1 MIFASMTSDV
11 KWFLSFRF
19 FTTVAMQMKMTIL
32 SYFLYKISGEAI
44 ALGMLGLYE
53 ALPRIALALPAGYQ
67 VERMEKK
74 KALGIVIGSYFI
86 LALLLFLAMHYFQSK
101 PTILTQVIYLGVF
114 VIGVIGSMSMGASVA
129 LFSAIIPKDRMA
141 QYSAMSSNAWQ
152 IGAIVGPI
160 LGGYL
165 IKFSGSENAFLMVV
179 FFLFIALLSIL
190 KLPKVESQLQNDLSI
205 RDSVQKMKEGLL
217 YVRDNKVMLWAI
229 SLDLFAVLFGGC
241 VALLPIFAKDI
252 LLVDSDG
259 YGHLRA
265 AMPFGAAITMLYLA
279 RNPIRKD
286 TGRWLL
292 IFVGLFGLATLC
304 FALSRSFYLSL
315 FILFLMGAFDAV
327 SVVIRGAILMLE
339 TPDHMRARVS
349 SVNSIFI
356 SSSNEI
362 GTFESGF
369 AAQILGTVRSV
380 LFGGSMTLLF
390 VGIAWS
396 KAKVL
401 KNYSM
406 KG

>member
-1 MIFASMTSDV
+1 MNTDV
-11 KWFLSFRF
+11 RWFLSFRF
-19 FTTVAMQMKMTIL
+19 FTTVAMQMKITIL
-32 SYFLYKISGEAI
+32 SYFLYKLSGEAI

-53 ALPRIALALPAGYQ
+53 ALPRILLALPAGYQ
-67 VERMEKK
+67 VERMEKR
-74 KALGIVIGSYFI
+74 KALAIVVGSYFI
-86 LALLLFLAMHYFQSK
+86 LTLLLYLAMNYFQSN
-101 PTILTQVIYLGVF
+101 PDILTEVVYISVF
-114 VIGVIGSMSMGASVA
+114 LMGVIGSMGMGASVA

-165 IKFSGSENAFLMVV
+165 IKFSGSENAFLVVV

-190 KLPKVESQLQNDLSI
+190 KLPKIESQLQNNFSI
-205 RDSVQKMKEGLL
+205 IDSFQKMKEGLT
-217 YVRDNKVMLWAI
+217 YVKDNKVMLWAI

-241 VALLPIFAKDI
+241 IALLPIFAKDI
-252 LLVDSDG
+252 LIIDSDG

-265 AMPFGAAITMLYLA
+265 AMPLGAAITMLFLA

-286 TGRWLL
+286 TGKWLM

-339 TPDHMRARVS
+339 TPDHMRARVT

-362 GTFESGF
+362 GAFESGF
-369 AAQILGTVRSV
+369 AAQMLGTVRSV

-390 VGIAWS
+390 VTIAWN

-401 KNYSM
+401 RNYSM

>member
-1 MIFASMTSDV
+1 MTKDV
-11 KWFLSFRF
+11 RWFLSFRF

-32 SYFLYKISGEAI
+32 SYFLYKLSGEAI

-53 ALPRIALALPAGYQ
+53 ALPRILLALPAGYQ
-67 VERMEKK
+67 VERMEKRR
-74 KALGIVIGSYFI
+74 ALSIVVGSYFT
-86 LALLLFLAMHYFQSK
+86 LTLLLYLAMYYYESQ
-101 PTILTQVIYLGVF
+101 PCILTQVVYIGVF
-114 VIGVIGSMSMGASVA
+114 IMGVIGSMGMGASVA

-165 IKFSGSENAFLMVV
+165 IKFSGSENAFLVVV

-190 KLPKVESQLQNDLSI
+190 KLPKIESQLQNNFSI
-205 RDSVQKMKEGLL
+205 NDSIQKMKEGLT
-217 YVRDNKVMLWAI
+217 YVKDNKVMLWAI

-241 VALLPIFAKDI
+241 IALLPIFAKDI

-265 AMPFGAAITMLYLA
+265 AMPLGAAITMLFLA

-286 TGRWLL
+286 TGKWLM

-339 TPDHMRARVS
+339 TPDHMRARVT

-362 GTFESGF
+362 GAFESGF

-390 VGIAWS
+390 VTIAWN

-401 KNYSM
+401 RNYSM

>member
-1 MIFASMTSDV
+1 
-11 KWFLSFRF
+11 
-19 FTTVAMQMKMTIL
+19 MQMKITIL
-32 SYFLYKISGEAI
+32 SYFLYKLSGEAI

-53 ALPRIALALPAGYQ
+53 ALPRILLALPAGYQ
-67 VERMEKK
+67 VERMEKR
-74 KALGIVIGSYFI
+74 KALAIVVGSYFI
-86 LALLLFLAMHYFQSK
+86 LTLLLYLAMNYFQSN
-101 PTILTQVIYLGVF
+101 PDILTEVVYISVF
-114 VIGVIGSMSMGASVA
+114 LMGVIGSMGMGASVA

-165 IKFSGSENAFLMVV
+165 IKFSGSENAFLVVV

-190 KLPKVESQLQNDLSI
+190 KLPKIESQLQNNFSI
-205 RDSVQKMKEGLL
+205 IDSFQKMKEGLT
-217 YVRDNKVMLWAI
+217 YVKDNKVMLWAI

-241 VALLPIFAKDI
+241 IALLPIFAKDI
-252 LLVDSDG
+252 LIIDSDG

-265 AMPFGAAITMLYLA
+265 AMPLGAAITMLFLA

-286 TGRWLL
+286 TGKWLM

-339 TPDHMRARVS
+339 TPDHMRARVT

-362 GTFESGF
+362 GAFESGF
-369 AAQILGTVRSV
+369 AAQMLGTVRSV

-390 VGIAWS
+390 VTIAWN

-401 KNYSM
+401 RNYSM

>member
-1 MIFASMTSDV
+1 MTNDV
-11 KWFLSFRF
+11 RWFLSFRF

-32 SYFLYKISGEAI
+32 SYFLYKLSGEAI

-53 ALPRIALALPAGYQ
+53 ALPRILLALPAGYQ
-67 VERMEKK
+67 VERMEKR
-74 KALGIVIGSYFI
+74 KALSIVVGSYFI
-86 LALLLFLAMHYFQSK
+86 LTLLLYLAMYNYQSQ
-101 PTILTQVIYLGVF
+101 PSILTQVVYIGVF
-114 VIGVIGSMSMGASVA
+114 VMGIIGSMGMGASVA

-152 IGAIVGPI
+152 IGAIIGPI

-165 IKFSGSENAFLMVV
+165 IKFSGSENAFLVV
-179 FFLFIALLSIL
+179 VLFLFIALLSIL
-190 KLPKVESQLQNDLSI
+190 KLPRIESKLQNNFSI
-205 RDSVQKMKEGLL
+205 NDSIKKMKEGLT
-217 YVRDNKVMLWAI
+217 YVKDNKVMLWAI

-265 AMPFGAAITMLYLA
+265 AMPLGAAITMLFLA
-279 RNPIRKD
+279 RNPIRND
-286 TGRWLL
+286 TGKWLM

-339 TPDHMRARVS
+339 TPDHMRARVT

-362 GTFESGF
+362 GAFESGF

-390 VGIAWS
+390 AAMAWN

-401 KNYSM
+401 RNYSM

>member
-1 MIFASMTSDV
+1 MTKDV
-11 KWFLSFRF
+11 RWFLSFRF

-32 SYFLYKISGEAI
+32 SYFLYKLSGEAI

-53 ALPRIALALPAGYQ
+53 ALPRILLALPAGYQ
-67 VERMEKK
+67 VERMEKR
-74 KALGIVIGSYFI
+74 KALSIVVGSYFI
-86 LALLLFLAMHYFQSK
+86 LTLLLYLAMYNYQSQ
-101 PTILTQVIYLGVF
+101 PSILTKVVYIGVF
-114 VIGVIGSMSMGASVA
+114 VMGIIGSMGMGASVA

-152 IGAIVGPI
+152 IGAIIGPI

-165 IKFSGSENAFLMVV
+165 IKFSGSENAFLVV
-179 FFLFIALLSIL
+179 VLFLFIALLSIL
-190 KLPKVESQLQNDLSI
+190 KLPRIESKLQNNFSI
-205 RDSVQKMKEGLL
+205 NDSIKKMKEGLT
-217 YVRDNKVMLWAI
+217 YVKDNKVMLWAI

-265 AMPFGAAITMLYLA
+265 AMPLGAAITMLFLA
-279 RNPIRKD
+279 GNPIRND
-286 TGRWLL
+286 TGKWLM

-339 TPDHMRARVS
+339 TPDHMRARVT

-362 GTFESGF
+362 GAFESGF

-390 VGIAWS
+390 AAMAWN

-401 KNYSM
+401 RNYSM

>member
-1 MIFASMTSDV
+1 MNTDV
-11 KWFLSFRF
+11 RWFLSFRF
-19 FTTVAMQMKMTIL
+19 FTTVAMQMKITIL
-32 SYFLYKISGEAI
+32 SYFLYKLSGEAI

-53 ALPRIALALPAGYQ
+53 ALPRILLALPAGYQ
-67 VERMEKK
+67 VERMEKR
-74 KALGIVIGSYFI
+74 KALAIVVGSYFI
-86 LALLLFLAMHYFQSK
+86 LTLLLYLAMNYFQSN
-101 PTILTQVIYLGVF
+101 PDILTEVVYISVF
-114 VIGVIGSMSMGASVA
+114 LMGVIGSMGMGASVA

-165 IKFSGSENAFLMVV
+165 IKFSGSENAFLVVV

-190 KLPKVESQLQNDLSI
+190 KLPKIESQLQNNFSI
-205 RDSVQKMKEGLL
+205 IDSIQKMKEGLI
-217 YVRDNKVMLWAI
+217 YVKDNKVMLWAI

-241 VALLPIFAKDI
+241 IALLPIFAKDI
-252 LLVDSDG
+252 LIVDSDG

-265 AMPFGAAITMLYLA
+265 AMPLGAAITMLFLA

-286 TGRWLL
+286 TGKWLM

-339 TPDHMRARVS
+339 TPDHMRARVT

-362 GTFESGF
+362 GAFESGF
-369 AAQILGTVRSV
+369 AAQMLGTVRSV

-390 VGIAWS
+390 VTIAWN

-401 KNYSM
+401 RNYSM

>member
-1 MIFASMTSDV
+1 
-11 KWFLSFRF
+11 
-19 FTTVAMQMKMTIL
+19 MTIL
-32 SYFLYKISGEAI
+32 SYFLYKLSGEAI

-53 ALPRIALALPAGYQ
+53 ALPRILLALPAGYQ
-67 VERMEKK
+67 VERMEKR
-74 KALGIVIGSYFI
+74 KALSIVVGSYFI
-86 LALLLFLAMHYFQSK
+86 LTLLLYLAMYNYQSQ
-101 PTILTQVIYLGVF
+101 PSILTQVVYIGVF
-114 VIGVIGSMSMGASVA
+114 VMGIIGSMGMGASVA

-152 IGAIVGPI
+152 IGAIIGPI

-165 IKFSGSENAFLMVV
+165 IKFSGSENAFLVV
-179 FFLFIALLSIL
+179 VLFLFIALLSIL
-190 KLPKVESQLQNDLSI
+190 KLPRIESKLQNNFSI
-205 RDSVQKMKEGLL
+205 NDSIKKMKEGLT
-217 YVRDNKVMLWAI
+217 YVKDNKVMLWAI

-265 AMPFGAAITMLYLA
+265 AMPLGAAITMLFLA
-279 RNPIRKD
+279 RNPIRND
-286 TGRWLL
+286 TGKWLM

-339 TPDHMRARVS
+339 TPDHMRARVT

-362 GTFESGF
+362 GAFESGF

-390 VGIAWS
+390 AAMAWN

-401 KNYSM
+401 RNYSM

>member
-1 MIFASMTSDV
+1 MNTDV
-11 KWFLSFRF
+11 RWFLSFRL
-19 FTTVAMQMKMTIL
+19 FTTVAMQMKITIL
-32 SYFLYKISGEAI
+32 SYFLYKLSGEAI

-53 ALPRIALALPAGYQ
+53 ALPRILLALPAGYQ
-67 VERMEKK
+67 VERMEKR
-74 KALGIVIGSYFI
+74 KALAIVVGSYFI
-86 LALLLFLAMHYFQSK
+86 LTLLLYLAMNYFQSN
-101 PTILTQVIYLGVF
+101 PDILTEVVYISVF
-114 VIGVIGSMSMGASVA
+114 LMGVIGSMGMGASVA

-165 IKFSGSENAFLMVV
+165 IKFSGSENAFLVVV

-190 KLPKVESQLQNDLSI
+190 KLPKIESQLQNNFSI
-205 RDSVQKMKEGLL
+205 NDSIQKMKEGLT
-217 YVRDNKVMLWAI
+217 YVKDNKVMLWAI

-241 VALLPIFAKDI
+241 IALLPIFAKDI

-265 AMPFGAAITMLYLA
+265 AMPLGAAITMLFLA

-286 TGRWLL
+286 TGKWLM

-339 TPDHMRARVS
+339 TPDHMRARVT

-362 GTFESGF
+362 GAFESGF
-369 AAQILGTVRSV
+369 AAQMLGTVRSV

-390 VGIAWS
+390 VTIAWN

-401 KNYSM
+401 RNYSM

>member
-1 MIFASMTSDV
+1 
-11 KWFLSFRF
+11 
-19 FTTVAMQMKMTIL
+19 
-32 SYFLYKISGEAI
+32 
-44 ALGMLGLYE
+44 MLGLYE
-53 ALPRIALALPAGYQ
+53 ALPRILLALPAGYQ
-67 VERMEKK
+67 VERMEKR
-74 KALGIVIGSYFI
+74 KALAIVVGSYFI
-86 LALLLFLAMHYFQSK
+86 LTLLLYLAMNYFQSN
-101 PTILTQVIYLGVF
+101 PDILTEVVYISVF
-114 VIGVIGSMSMGASVA
+114 LMGVIGSMGMGASVA

-165 IKFSGSENAFLMVV
+165 IKFSGSENAFLVVV

-190 KLPKVESQLQNDLSI
+190 KLPKIESQLQNNFSI
-205 RDSVQKMKEGLL
+205 IDSIQKMKEGLT
-217 YVRDNKVMLWAI
+217 YVKDNKVMLWAI

-241 VALLPIFAKDI
+241 IALLPIFAKDI
-252 LLVDSDG
+252 LIIDSDG

-265 AMPFGAAITMLYLA
+265 AMPLGAAITMLFLA

-286 TGRWLL
+286 TGKWLM

-339 TPDHMRARVS
+339 TPDHMRARVT

-362 GTFESGF
+362 GAFESGF
-369 AAQILGTVRSV
+369 AAQMLGTVRSV

-390 VGIAWS
+390 VTIAWN

-401 KNYSM
+401 RNYSM

>member
-1 MIFASMTSDV
+1 MNTDV
-11 KWFLSFRF
+11 RWFLSFRF
-19 FTTVAMQMKMTIL
+19 FTTVAMQMKITIL
-32 SYFLYKISGEAI
+32 SYFLYKLSGEAI

-53 ALPRIALALPAGYQ
+53 ALPRILLALPAGYQ
-67 VERMEKK
+67 VERMEKR
-74 KALGIVIGSYFI
+74 KALAIVVGSYFI
-86 LALLLFLAMHYFQSK
+86 LTLLLYLAMNYFQSN
-101 PTILTQVIYLGVF
+101 PDILTEVVYISVF
-114 VIGVIGSMSMGASVA
+114 LMGVIGSMGMGASVA

-165 IKFSGSENAFLMVV
+165 IKFSGSENAFLVVV

-190 KLPKVESQLQNDLSI
+190 KLPKIESQLQNNFSI
-205 RDSVQKMKEGLL
+205 IDSIQKMKEGLT
-217 YVRDNKVMLWAI
+217 YVKDNKVMLWAI

-241 VALLPIFAKDI
+241 IALLPIFAKDI

-265 AMPFGAAITMLYLA
+265 AMPLGAAITMLFLA

-286 TGRWLL
+286 TGKWLM

-339 TPDHMRARVS
+339 TPDHMRARVT

-362 GTFESGF
+362 GAFESGF
-369 AAQILGTVRSV
+369 AAQMLGTVRSV

-390 VGIAWS
+390 VTIAWN

-401 KNYSM
+401 RNYSM

>member
-1 MIFASMTSDV
+1 
-11 KWFLSFRF
+11 
-19 FTTVAMQMKMTIL
+19 MQMKMTIL
-32 SYFLYKISGEAI
+32 SYFLYKLSGEAI

-53 ALPRIALALPAGYQ
+53 ALPRILLALPAGYQ
-67 VERMEKK
+67 VERMEKR
-74 KALGIVIGSYFI
+74 KALSIVVGSYFI
-86 LALLLFLAMHYFQSK
+86 LTLLLYLAMYNYQSQ
-101 PTILTQVIYLGVF
+101 PSILTKVVYIGVF
-114 VIGVIGSMSMGASVA
+114 VMGIIGSMGMGASVA

-152 IGAIVGPI
+152 IGAIIGPI

-165 IKFSGSENAFLMVV
+165 IKFSGSENAFLVV
-179 FFLFIALLSIL
+179 VLFLFIALLSIL
-190 KLPKVESQLQNDLSI
+190 KLPRIESKLQNNFSI
-205 RDSVQKMKEGLL
+205 NDSIKKMKEGLT
-217 YVRDNKVMLWAI
+217 YVKDNKVMLWAI

-265 AMPFGAAITMLYLA
+265 AMPLGAAITMLFLA
-279 RNPIRKD
+279 RNPIRND
-286 TGRWLL
+286 TGKWLM

-339 TPDHMRARVS
+339 TPDHMRARVT

-362 GTFESGF
+362 GAFESGF

-390 VGIAWS
+390 AAMAWN

-401 KNYSM
+401 RNYSM

>member
-1 MIFASMTSDV
+1 MTKDV
-11 KWFLSFRF
+11 RWFLSFRF

-32 SYFLYKISGEAI
+32 SYFLYKLSGEAI

-53 ALPRIALALPAGYQ
+53 ALPRILLALPAGYQ
-67 VERMEKK
+67 VERMEKR
-74 KALGIVIGSYFI
+74 KALSIVVGSYFI
-86 LALLLFLAMHYFQSK
+86 LTLLLYLAMYNYQSQ
-101 PTILTQVIYLGVF
+101 PSILTKVVYIGVF
-114 VIGVIGSMSMGASVA
+114 VMGIIGSMGMGASVA

-152 IGAIVGPI
+152 IGAIIGPI

-165 IKFSGSENAFLMVV
+165 IKFSGSENAFLVV
-179 FFLFIALLSIL
+179 VLFLFIALLSIL
-190 KLPKVESQLQNDLSI
+190 KLPRIESKLQNNFSI
-205 RDSVQKMKEGLL
+205 NDSIKKMKEGLTF
-217 YVRDNKVMLWAI
+217 VKDNKVMLWAI

-265 AMPFGAAITMLYLA
+265 AMPLGAAITMLFLA

-286 TGRWLL
+286 TGKWLM

-339 TPDHMRARVS
+339 TPDHMRARVT

-362 GTFESGF
+362 GAFESGF

-390 VGIAWS
+390 AAMAWN

-401 KNYSM
+401 RNYSM

>member
-1 MIFASMTSDV
+1 MNTDV
-11 KWFLSFRF
+11 RWFLSFRF
-19 FTTVAMQMKMTIL
+19 FTTVAMQMKITIL
-32 SYFLYKISGEAI
+32 SYFLYKLSGEAI

-53 ALPRIALALPAGYQ
+53 ALPRILLALPAGYQ
-67 VERMEKK
+67 VERMEKR
-74 KALGIVIGSYFI
+74 KALAIVVGSYFI
-86 LALLLFLAMHYFQSK
+86 LTLLLYLAMNYFQSN
-101 PTILTQVIYLGVF
+101 PDILTEVVYISVF
-114 VIGVIGSMSMGASVA
+114 LMGVIGSMGMGASVA

-165 IKFSGSENAFLMVV
+165 IKFSGSENAFLVVV

-190 KLPKVESQLQNDLSI
+190 KLPKIESQLQNNFSI
-205 RDSVQKMKEGLL
+205 IDSIQKMKEGLT
-217 YVRDNKVMLWAI
+217 YVKDNKVMLWAI

-241 VALLPIFAKDI
+241 IALLPIFAKDI
-252 LLVDSDG
+252 LIVDSDG

-265 AMPFGAAITMLYLA
+265 AMPLGAAITMLFLA

-286 TGRWLL
+286 TGKWLM

-339 TPDHMRARVS
+339 TPDHMRARVT

-362 GTFESGF
+362 GAFESGF
-369 AAQILGTVRSV
+369 AAQMLGTVRSV

-390 VGIAWS
+390 VTIAWN

-401 KNYSM
+401 RNYSM
-406 KG
+406 QG

>member
-1 MIFASMTSDV
+1 MTKDV
-11 KWFLSFRF
+11 RWFLSFRF
-19 FTTVAMQMKMTIL
+19 FTTIAMQMKMTIL
-32 SYFLYKISGEAI
+32 SYFLYKLSGEAI

-53 ALPRIALALPAGYQ
+53 ALPRILLALPAGYQ
-67 VERMEKK
+67 VERMEKR
-74 KALGIVIGSYFI
+74 KALSIVVGSYFI
-86 LALLLFLAMHYFQSK
+86 LTLLLYLAMYNYQSQ
-101 PTILTQVIYLGVF
+101 PSILTQVVYIGVF
-114 VIGVIGSMSMGASVA
+114 VMGIIGSMGMGASVA

-152 IGAIVGPI
+152 IGAIIGPI

-165 IKFSGSENAFLMVV
+165 IKFSGSENAFLVV
-179 FFLFIALLSIL
+179 VLFLFIALLSIL
-190 KLPKVESQLQNDLSI
+190 KLPRIESKLQNNFSI
-205 RDSVQKMKEGLL
+205 NDSIKKMKEGLT
-217 YVRDNKVMLWAI
+217 YVKDNKVMLWAI

-265 AMPFGAAITMLYLA
+265 AMPLGAAITMLFLA
-279 RNPIRKD
+279 RNPIRND
-286 TGRWLL
+286 TGKWLM

-339 TPDHMRARVS
+339 TPDHMRARVT

-362 GTFESGF
+362 GAFESGF

-390 VGIAWS
+390 AAMAWN

-401 KNYSM
+401 RNYSM

>member
-1 MIFASMTSDV
+1 MNTDV
-11 KWFLSFRF
+11 RWFLSFRF
-19 FTTVAMQMKMTIL
+19 FTTVAMQMKITIL
-32 SYFLYKISGEAI
+32 SYFLYKLSGEAI

-53 ALPRIALALPAGYQ
+53 ALPRILLALPAGYQ
-67 VERMEKK
+67 VERMEKR
-74 KALGIVIGSYFI
+74 KALAIVVGSYFI
-86 LALLLFLAMHYFQSK
+86 LTLLLYLAMNYFQSN
-101 PTILTQVIYLGVF
+101 PDILTEVVYISVF
-114 VIGVIGSMSMGASVA
+114 LMGVIGSMGMGASVA

-165 IKFSGSENAFLMVV
+165 IKFSGSENAFLVVV

-190 KLPKVESQLQNDLSI
+190 KLPKIESQLQNNFSI
-205 RDSVQKMKEGLL
+205 IDSIQKMKEGLT
-217 YVRDNKVMLWAI
+217 YVKDNKVMLWAI

-241 VALLPIFAKDI
+241 IALLPIFAKDI
-252 LLVDSDG
+252 LIADSDG

-265 AMPFGAAITMLYLA
+265 AMPLGAAITMLFLA

-286 TGRWLL
+286 TGKWLM

-339 TPDHMRARVS
+339 TPDHMRARVT

-362 GTFESGF
+362 GAFESGF
-369 AAQILGTVRSV
+369 AAQMLGTVRSV

-390 VGIAWS
+390 VTIAWN

-401 KNYSM
+401 RNYSM

>member
-1 MIFASMTSDV
+1 
-11 KWFLSFRF
+11 
-19 FTTVAMQMKMTIL
+19 MQMKMTIL
-32 SYFLYKISGEAI
+32 SYFLYKLSGEAI

-53 ALPRIALALPAGYQ
+53 ALPRILLALPAGYQ
-67 VERMEKK
+67 VERMEKR
-74 KALGIVIGSYFI
+74 KALSIVVGSYFI
-86 LALLLFLAMHYFQSK
+86 LTLLLYLAMYNYQSQ
-101 PTILTQVIYLGVF
+101 PSILTQVVYIGVF
-114 VIGVIGSMSMGASVA
+114 VMGIIGSMGMGASVA

-152 IGAIVGPI
+152 IGAIIGPI

-165 IKFSGSENAFLMVV
+165 IKFSGSENAFLVV
-179 FFLFIALLSIL
+179 VLFLFIALLSIL
-190 KLPKVESQLQNDLSI
+190 KLPRIESKLQNNFSI
-205 RDSVQKMKEGLL
+205 NDSIKKMKEGLT
-217 YVRDNKVMLWAI
+217 YVKDNKVMLWAI

-265 AMPFGAAITMLYLA
+265 AMPLGAAITMLFLA

-286 TGRWLL
+286 TGKWLM

-339 TPDHMRARVS
+339 TPDHMRARVT

-362 GTFESGF
+362 GAFESGF

-390 VGIAWS
+390 AAMAWN

-401 KNYSM
+401 RNYSM

>member
-1 MIFASMTSDV
+1 MTKDV
-11 KWFLSFRF
+11 RWFLSFRF
-19 FTTVAMQMKMTIL
+19 FTTVAMQMRMTIL
-32 SYFLYKISGEAI
+32 SYFLYKLSGEAI

-53 ALPRIALALPAGYQ
+53 ALPRILLALPAGYQ
-67 VERMEKK
+67 VERMEKR
-74 KALGIVIGSYFI
+74 KALSIVVGSYFI
-86 LALLLFLAMHYFQSK
+86 LTLLLYLAMYNYQSQ
-101 PTILTQVIYLGVF
+101 PSILTQVVYIGVF
-114 VIGVIGSMSMGASVA
+114 VMGIIGSMGMGASVA

-152 IGAIVGPI
+152 IGAIIGPI

-165 IKFSGSENAFLMVV
+165 IKFSGSENAFLVV
-179 FFLFIALLSIL
+179 VLFLFIALLSIL
-190 KLPKVESQLQNDLSI
+190 KLPRIESKLQNNFSI
-205 RDSVQKMKEGLL
+205 NDSIKKMKEGLT
-217 YVRDNKVMLWAI
+217 YVKDNKVMLWAI

-265 AMPFGAAITMLYLA
+265 AMPLGAAITMLFLA
-279 RNPIRKD
+279 RNPIRND
-286 TGRWLL
+286 TGKWLM

-339 TPDHMRARVS
+339 TPDHMRARVT

-362 GTFESGF
+362 GAFESGF

-390 VGIAWS
+390 AAMAWN

-401 KNYSM
+401 RNYSM

>member
-1 MIFASMTSDV
+1 MNTDV
-11 KWFLSFRF
+11 RWFLSFRF
-19 FTTVAMQMKMTIL
+19 FTTVAMQMKITIL
-32 SYFLYKISGEAI
+32 SYFLYKLSGEAI
-44 ALGMLGLYE
+44 ALGLLGLYE
-53 ALPRIALALPAGYQ
+53 ALPRILLALPAGYQ
-67 VERMEKK
+67 VERMEKR
-74 KALGIVIGSYFI
+74 KALAIVVGSYFI
-86 LALLLFLAMHYFQSK
+86 LTLLLYLAMNYFQSN
-101 PTILTQVIYLGVF
+101 PDILTEVVYISVF
-114 VIGVIGSMSMGASVA
+114 LMGVIGSMGMGASVA

-165 IKFSGSENAFLMVV
+165 IKFSSSENAFLVVV

-190 KLPKVESQLQNDLSI
+190 KLPKIESQLQNNFSI
-205 RDSVQKMKEGLL
+205 IDSIQKMKEGLT
-217 YVRDNKVMLWAI
+217 YVKDNKVMLWAI

-241 VALLPIFAKDI
+241 IALLPIFAKDI
-252 LLVDSDG
+252 LIADSDG

-265 AMPFGAAITMLYLA
+265 AMPLGAAITMLFLA

-286 TGRWLL
+286 TGKWLM

-339 TPDHMRARVS
+339 TPDHMRARVT

-362 GTFESGF
+362 GAFESGF
-369 AAQILGTVRSV
+369 AAQMLGTVRSV

-390 VGIAWS
+390 VTIAWN

-401 KNYSM
+401 RNYSM

>member
-1 MIFASMTSDV
+1 MNTDV
-11 KWFLSFRF
+11 RWFLSFRF
-19 FTTVAMQMKMTIL
+19 FTTVAMQMKITIL
-32 SYFLYKISGEAI
+32 SYFLYKLSGEAI

-53 ALPRIALALPAGYQ
+53 ALPRILLALPAGYQ
-67 VERMEKK
+67 VERMEKR
-74 KALGIVIGSYFI
+74 KALAIVVGSYFI
-86 LALLLFLAMHYFQSK
+86 LTLLLYLAMNYFQSN
-101 PTILTQVIYLGVF
+101 PDILTEVVYISVF
-114 VIGVIGSMSMGASVA
+114 LMGVIGSMGMGASVA

-165 IKFSGSENAFLMVV
+165 IKFSGSENAFLVVV

-190 KLPKVESQLQNDLSI
+190 KLPKIESQLQNNFSI
-205 RDSVQKMKEGLL
+205 IDSIQKMKEGLT
-217 YVRDNKVMLWAI
+217 YVKDNKVMLWAI

-241 VALLPIFAKDI
+241 IALLPIFAKDI
-252 LLVDSDG
+252 LIVDSDG

-265 AMPFGAAITMLYLA
+265 AMPLGAAITMLFLA

-286 TGRWLL
+286 TGKWLM

-339 TPDHMRARVS
+339 TPDHMRARVT

-362 GTFESGF
+362 GAFESGF
-369 AAQILGTVRSV
+369 AAQMLGTVRSV

-390 VGIAWS
+390 VTIAWN

-401 KNYSM
+401 RNYSM

>member
-1 MIFASMTSDV
+1 
-11 KWFLSFRF
+11 
-19 FTTVAMQMKMTIL
+19 MQMKITIL
-32 SYFLYKISGEAI
+32 SYFLYKLSGEAI

-53 ALPRIALALPAGYQ
+53 ALPRILLALPAGYQ
-67 VERMEKK
+67 VERMEKR
-74 KALGIVIGSYFI
+74 KALAIVVGSYFI
-86 LALLLFLAMHYFQSK
+86 LTLLLYLAMNYFQSN
-101 PTILTQVIYLGVF
+101 PDILTEVVYISVF
-114 VIGVIGSMSMGASVA
+114 LMGVIGSMGMGASVA

-165 IKFSGSENAFLMVV
+165 IKFSGSENAFLVVV

-190 KLPKVESQLQNDLSI
+190 KLPKIESQLQNNFSI
-205 RDSVQKMKEGLL
+205 IDSIQKMKEGLT
-217 YVRDNKVMLWAI
+217 YVKDNKVMLWAI

-241 VALLPIFAKDI
+241 IALLPIFAKDI
-252 LLVDSDG
+252 LIIDSDG

-265 AMPFGAAITMLYLA
+265 AMPLGAAITMLFLA

-286 TGRWLL
+286 TGKWLM

-339 TPDHMRARVS
+339 TPDHMRARVT

-362 GTFESGF
+362 GAFESGF
-369 AAQILGTVRSV
+369 AAQMLGTVRSV

-390 VGIAWS
+390 VTIAWN

-401 KNYSM
+401 RNYSM

>member
-1 MIFASMTSDV
+1 
-11 KWFLSFRF
+11 
-19 FTTVAMQMKMTIL
+19 MQMKMTIL
-32 SYFLYKISGEAI
+32 SYFLYKLSGEAI

-53 ALPRIALALPAGYQ
+53 ALPRILLALPAGYQ
-67 VERMEKK
+67 VERMEKR
-74 KALGIVIGSYFI
+74 KALSIVVGSYFI
-86 LALLLFLAMHYFQSK
+86 LTLLLYLAMYNYQSQ
-101 PTILTQVIYLGVF
+101 PSILTQVVYIGVF
-114 VIGVIGSMSMGASVA
+114 VMGIIGSMGMGASVA

-152 IGAIVGPI
+152 IGAIIGPI

-165 IKFSGSENAFLMVV
+165 IKFSGSENAFLVV
-179 FFLFIALLSIL
+179 VLFLFIALLSIL
-190 KLPKVESQLQNDLSI
+190 KLPRIESKLQNNFSI
-205 RDSVQKMKEGLL
+205 NDSIKKMKEGLT
-217 YVRDNKVMLWAI
+217 YVKDNKVMLWAI

-265 AMPFGAAITMLYLA
+265 AMPLGAAITMLFLA
-279 RNPIRKD
+279 RNPIRND
-286 TGRWLL
+286 TGKWLM

-339 TPDHMRARVS
+339 TPDHMRARVT

-362 GTFESGF
+362 GAFESGF

-390 VGIAWS
+390 AAMAWN

-401 KNYSM
+401 RNYSM

>member
-1 MIFASMTSDV
+1 MTKDV
-11 KWFLSFRF
+11 RWFLSFRF

-32 SYFLYKISGEAI
+32 SYFLYKLSGEAI

-53 ALPRIALALPAGYQ
+53 ALPRILLALPAGYQ
-67 VERMEKK
+67 VERMEKR
-74 KALGIVIGSYFI
+74 KALSIVVGSYFI
-86 LALLLFLAMHYFQSK
+86 LTLLLYLAMYNYQSQ
-101 PTILTQVIYLGVF
+101 PSILTKVVYIGVF
-114 VIGVIGSMSMGASVA
+114 VMGIIGSMGMGASVA

-152 IGAIVGPI
+152 IGAIIGPI

-165 IKFSGSENAFLMVV
+165 IKFSGSENAFLVV
-179 FFLFIALLSIL
+179 VLFLFIALLSIL
-190 KLPKVESQLQNDLSI
+190 KLPRIESKLQNNFSI
-205 RDSVQKMKEGLL
+205 NDSIKKMKEGLT
-217 YVRDNKVMLWAI
+217 YVKDNKVMLWAI

-265 AMPFGAAITMLYLA
+265 AMPLGAAITMLFLA
-279 RNPIRKD
+279 RNPIRND
-286 TGRWLL
+286 TGKWLM

-339 TPDHMRARVS
+339 TPDHMRARVT

-362 GTFESGF
+362 GAFESGF

-390 VGIAWS
+390 AAMAWN

-401 KNYSM
+401 RNYSM

>member
-1 MIFASMTSDV
+1 M
-11 KWFLSFRF
+11 
-19 FTTVAMQMKMTIL
+19 
-32 SYFLYKISGEAI
+32 YN
-44 ALGMLGLYE
+44 
-53 ALPRIALALPAGYQ
+53 YQ
-67 VERMEKK
+67 
-74 KALGIVIGSYFI
+74 S
-86 LALLLFLAMHYFQSK
+86 QPS
-101 PTILTQVIYLGVF
+101 ILTQVVYIGVF
-114 VIGVIGSMSMGASVA
+114 VMGIIGSMGMGASVA

-152 IGAIVGPI
+152 IGAIIGPI

-165 IKFSGSENAFLMVV
+165 IKFSGSENAFLVV
-179 FFLFIALLSIL
+179 VLFLFIALLSIL
-190 KLPKVESQLQNDLSI
+190 KLPRIESKLQNNFSI
-205 RDSVQKMKEGLL
+205 NDSIKKMKEGLT
-217 YVRDNKVMLWAI
+217 YVKDNKVMLWAI

-265 AMPFGAAITMLYLA
+265 AMPLGAAITMLFLA
-279 RNPIRKD
+279 RNPIRND
-286 TGRWLL
+286 TGKWLM

-339 TPDHMRARVS
+339 TPDHMRARVT

-362 GTFESGF
+362 GAFESGF

-390 VGIAWS
+390 AAMAWN

-401 KNYSM
+401 RNYSM

>member
-1 MIFASMTSDV
+1 MNTDV
-11 KWFLSFRF
+11 RWFLSFRF
-19 FTTVAMQMKMTIL
+19 FTTVAMQMKITIL
-32 SYFLYKISGEAI
+32 SYFLYKLSGEAI

-53 ALPRIALALPAGYQ
+53 ALPRILLALPAGYQ
-67 VERMEKK
+67 VERMEKR
-74 KALGIVIGSYFI
+74 KALAIVVGSYFI
-86 LALLLFLAMHYFQSK
+86 LTLLLYLAMNYFQSN
-101 PTILTQVIYLGVF
+101 PDILTEVVYISVF
-114 VIGVIGSMSMGASVA
+114 LMGVIGSMGMGASVA

-165 IKFSGSENAFLMVV
+165 IKFSGSENAFLVVV

-190 KLPKVESQLQNDLSI
+190 KLPKIESQLQNNFSI
-205 RDSVQKMKEGLL
+205 IDSFQKMKEGLT
-217 YVRDNKVMLWAI
+217 YVKDNKVMLWAI

-241 VALLPIFAKDI
+241 IALLPIFAKDI

-265 AMPFGAAITMLYLA
+265 AMPLGAAITMLFLA

-286 TGRWLL
+286 TGKWLM

-339 TPDHMRARVS
+339 TPDHMRARVT

-362 GTFESGF
+362 GAFESGF
-369 AAQILGTVRSV
+369 AAQMLGTVRSV

-390 VGIAWS
+390 VTIAWN

-401 KNYSM
+401 RNYSM

>member
-1 MIFASMTSDV
+1 MTKDV
-11 KWFLSFRF
+11 RWFLSFRI

-32 SYFLYKISGEAI
+32 SYFLYKLSGEAI

-53 ALPRIALALPAGYQ
+53 ALPRILLALPAGYQ
-67 VERMEKK
+67 VERMEKR
-74 KALGIVIGSYFI
+74 KALSIVVGSYFI
-86 LALLLFLAMHYFQSK
+86 LTLLLYLAMYNYQSQ
-101 PTILTQVIYLGVF
+101 PSILTQVVYIGVF
-114 VIGVIGSMSMGASVA
+114 VMGIIGSMGMGASVA

-152 IGAIVGPI
+152 IGAIIGPI

-165 IKFSGSENAFLMVV
+165 IKFSGSENAFLVV
-179 FFLFIALLSIL
+179 VLFLFIALLSIL
-190 KLPKVESQLQNDLSI
+190 KLPRIESKLQNNFSI
-205 RDSVQKMKEGLL
+205 NDSIKKMKEGLT
-217 YVRDNKVMLWAI
+217 YVKDNKVMLWAI

-265 AMPFGAAITMLYLA
+265 AMPLGAAITMLFLA
-279 RNPIRKD
+279 RNPIRND
-286 TGRWLL
+286 TGKWLM

-339 TPDHMRARVS
+339 TPDHMRARVT

-362 GTFESGF
+362 GAFESGF

-390 VGIAWS
+390 AAMAWN

-401 KNYSM
+401 RNYSM

>member
-1 MIFASMTSDV
+1 
-11 KWFLSFRF
+11 
-19 FTTVAMQMKMTIL
+19 MQMKITIL
-32 SYFLYKISGEAI
+32 SYFLYKLSGEAI

-53 ALPRIALALPAGYQ
+53 ALPRILLALPAGYQ
-67 VERMEKK
+67 VERMEKR
-74 KALGIVIGSYFI
+74 KALAIVVGSYFI
-86 LALLLFLAMHYFQSK
+86 LTLLLYLAMNYFQSN
-101 PTILTQVIYLGVF
+101 PDILTEVVYISVF
-114 VIGVIGSMSMGASVA
+114 LMGVIGSMGMGASVA

-165 IKFSGSENAFLMVV
+165 IKFSGSENAFLVVV

-190 KLPKVESQLQNDLSI
+190 KLPKIESQLQNNFSI
-205 RDSVQKMKEGLL
+205 NDSIQKMKEGLT
-217 YVRDNKVMLWAI
+217 YVKDNKVMLWAI

-241 VALLPIFAKDI
+241 IALLPIFAKDI
-252 LLVDSDG
+252 LIIDSDG

-265 AMPFGAAITMLYLA
+265 AMPLGAAITMLFLA

-286 TGRWLL
+286 TGKWLM

-339 TPDHMRARVS
+339 TPDHMRARVT

-362 GTFESGF
+362 GAFESGF
-369 AAQILGTVRSV
+369 AAQMLGTVRSV

-390 VGIAWS
+390 VTIAWN

-401 KNYSM
+401 RNYSM

>member
-1 MIFASMTSDV
+1 
-11 KWFLSFRF
+11 
-19 FTTVAMQMKMTIL
+19 MQMKITIL
-32 SYFLYKISGEAI
+32 SYFLYKLSGEAI

-53 ALPRIALALPAGYQ
+53 ALPRILLALPAGYQ
-67 VERMEKK
+67 VERMEKR
-74 KALGIVIGSYFI
+74 KALAIVVGSYFI
-86 LALLLFLAMHYFQSK
+86 LTLLLYLAMNYFQSN
-101 PTILTQVIYLGVF
+101 PDILTEVVYISVF
-114 VIGVIGSMSMGASVA
+114 LMGVIGSMGMGASVA

-165 IKFSGSENAFLMVV
+165 IKFSGSENAFLVVV

-190 KLPKVESQLQNDLSI
+190 KLPKIESQLQNNFSI
-205 RDSVQKMKEGLL
+205 NDSIQKMKEGLT
-217 YVRDNKVMLWAI
+217 YVKDNKVMLWAI

-241 VALLPIFAKDI
+241 IALLPIFAKDI

-265 AMPFGAAITMLYLA
+265 AMPLGAAITMLFLA

-286 TGRWLL
+286 TGKWLM

-339 TPDHMRARVS
+339 TPDHMRARVT

-362 GTFESGF
+362 GAFESGF
-369 AAQILGTVRSV
+369 AAQMLGTVRSV

-390 VGIAWS
+390 VTIAWN

-401 KNYSM
+401 RNYSM

>member
-1 MIFASMTSDV
+1 MNTDV
-11 KWFLSFRF
+11 RWFLSFRL
-19 FTTVAMQMKMTIL
+19 FTTVAMQMKITIL
-32 SYFLYKISGEAI
+32 SYFLYKLSGEAI

-53 ALPRIALALPAGYQ
+53 ALPRILLALPAGYQ
-67 VERMEKK
+67 VERMEKR
-74 KALGIVIGSYFI
+74 KALAIVVGSYFI
-86 LALLLFLAMHYFQSK
+86 LTLLLYLAMNYFQSN
-101 PTILTQVIYLGVF
+101 PDILTEVVYISVF
-114 VIGVIGSMSMGASVA
+114 LMGVIGSMGMGASVA

-165 IKFSGSENAFLMVV
+165 IKFSGSENAFLVVV

-190 KLPKVESQLQNDLSI
+190 KLPKIESQLQNNFSI
-205 RDSVQKMKEGLL
+205 IDSIQKMKEGLT
-217 YVRDNKVMLWAI
+217 YVKDNKVMLWAI

-241 VALLPIFAKDI
+241 IALLPIFAKDI

-265 AMPFGAAITMLYLA
+265 AMPLGAAITMLFLA

-286 TGRWLL
+286 TGKWLM

-339 TPDHMRARVS
+339 TPDHMRARVT

-362 GTFESGF
+362 GAFESGF
-369 AAQILGTVRSV
+369 AAQMLGTVRSV

-390 VGIAWS
+390 VTIAWN

-401 KNYSM
+401 RNYSM

>member
-1 MIFASMTSDV
+1 MNTDV
-11 KWFLSFRF
+11 RWFLSFRF
-19 FTTVAMQMKMTIL
+19 FTTVAMQMKITIL
-32 SYFLYKISGEAI
+32 SYFLYKLSGEAI

-53 ALPRIALALPAGYQ
+53 ALPRILLALPAGYQ
-67 VERMEKK
+67 VERMEKR
-74 KALGIVIGSYFI
+74 KALAIVVGSYFI
-86 LALLLFLAMHYFQSK
+86 LTLLLYLAMNYFQSN
-101 PTILTQVIYLGVF
+101 PDILTEVVYISVF
-114 VIGVIGSMSMGASVA
+114 LMGVIGSMGMGASVA

-165 IKFSGSENAFLMVV
+165 IKFSGSENAFLVVV

-190 KLPKVESQLQNDLSI
+190 KLPKIESQLQNNFSI
-205 RDSVQKMKEGLL
+205 NDSIQKMKEGLT
-217 YVRDNKVMLWAI
+217 YVKDNKVMLWAI

-241 VALLPIFAKDI
+241 IALLPIFAKDI

-265 AMPFGAAITMLYLA
+265 AMPLGAAITMLFLA

-286 TGRWLL
+286 TGKWLM

-339 TPDHMRARVS
+339 TPDHMRARVT

-362 GTFESGF
+362 GAFESGF
-369 AAQILGTVRSV
+369 AAQMLGTVRSV

-390 VGIAWS
+390 VTIAWN
-396 KAKVL
+396 KAKIL
-401 KNYSM
+401 RNYSM

>member
-1 MIFASMTSDV
+1 MNTDV
-11 KWFLSFRF
+11 RWFLSFRF
-19 FTTVAMQMKMTIL
+19 FTTVAMQMKITIL
-32 SYFLYKISGEAI
+32 SYFLYKLSGEAI

-53 ALPRIALALPAGYQ
+53 ALPRILLALPAGYQ
-67 VERMEKK
+67 VERMEKR
-74 KALGIVIGSYFI
+74 KALAIVVGSYFI
-86 LALLLFLAMHYFQSK
+86 LTLLLYLAMNYFQSN
-101 PTILTQVIYLGVF
+101 PDILTEVVYISVF
-114 VIGVIGSMSMGASVA
+114 LMGVIGSMGMGASVA

-165 IKFSGSENAFLMVV
+165 IKFSGSENAFLVVV

-190 KLPKVESQLQNDLSI
+190 KLPKIESQLQNNFSI
-205 RDSVQKMKEGLL
+205 IDSIQKMKEGLT
-217 YVRDNKVMLWAI
+217 YVKDNKVMLWAI

-241 VALLPIFAKDI
+241 IALLPIFAKDI
-252 LLVDSDG
+252 LIIDSDG

-265 AMPFGAAITMLYLA
+265 AMPLGAAITMLFLA

-286 TGRWLL
+286 TGKWLM

-339 TPDHMRARVS
+339 TPDHMRARVT

-362 GTFESGF
+362 GAFESGF
-369 AAQILGTVRSV
+369 AAQMLGTVRSV

-390 VGIAWS
+390 VTIAWN

-401 KNYSM
+401 RNYSM

>member
-1 MIFASMTSDV
+1 MTKDV
-11 KWFLSFRF
+11 RWFLSFRF

-32 SYFLYKISGEAI
+32 SYFLYKLSGEAI

-53 ALPRIALALPAGYQ
+53 ALPRILLALPAGYQ
-67 VERMEKK
+67 VERMEKR
-74 KALGIVIGSYFI
+74 KALSIVVGSYFI
-86 LALLLFLAMHYFQSK
+86 LTLLLYLAMYNYQSQ
-101 PTILTQVIYLGVF
+101 PSILTKVVYIGVF
-114 VIGVIGSMSMGASVA
+114 VMGIIGSMGMGASVA

-152 IGAIVGPI
+152 IGAIIGPI

-165 IKFSGSENAFLMVV
+165 IKFSGSENAFLVV
-179 FFLFIALLSIL
+179 VLFLFIALLSIL
-190 KLPKVESQLQNDLSI
+190 KLPRIESKLQNNFSI
-205 RDSVQKMKEGLL
+205 NDSIKKMKEGLT
-217 YVRDNKVMLWAI
+217 YVKDNKVMLWAI

-265 AMPFGAAITMLYLA
+265 AMPLGAAITMLFLA

-286 TGRWLL
+286 TGKWLM

-339 TPDHMRARVS
+339 TPDHMRARVT

-362 GTFESGF
+362 GAFESGF

-390 VGIAWS
+390 AAMAWN

-401 KNYSM
+401 RNYSM